1 MYYLKYRYFIKMRYD
16 DFINIDK
23 VIAYHINKNDE
34 VVTFYTTKKG
44 LSCFKECENIEV
56 VDIIKQISNKIMKK
70 YLIFI
75 LSLLI
80 IIVIMLT
87 SSFFVRDIV
96 FKNHTVFNYDIDK
109 SIKEELKQF
118 GFLYYLDI
126 SLNDLNKK
134 LRKSYPHFAYIGVVK
149 VGSKLEV
156 EIVEQKL
163 FGDKNIENNNYGDIV
178 AGADGYILQTKS
190 SKGVVNV
197 TISQSVKKGDLLISG
212 NLNYKIN
219 PSNLSKLVIPE
230 GVVIA
235 STASYEKIIVPKK
248 IIEKSYTGNMIIRY
262 RLTFLNNVLFGKKY
276 TDNSFGHIV
285 FEDIFT
291 IDNFVSFSKVNIFEE
306 EDILTYYDYDTA
318 YNYALSKIMHEFN
331 IVKKHDNEKIISIDF
346 IKFSESTDQFTFDFL
361 VNKIQNI
368 AYYKKYD

>member
-1 MYYLKYRYFIKMRYD
+1 
-16 DFINIDK
+16 
-23 VIAYHINKNDE
+23 
-34 VVTFYTTKKG
+34 
-44 LSCFKECENIEV
+44 
-56 VDIIKQISNKIMKK
+56 
-70 YLIFI
+70 
-75 LSLLI
+75 
-80 IIVIMLT
+80 MLT

-163 FGDKNIENNNYGDIV
+163 FGDKNIENNSYGDIV
-178 AGADGYILQTKS
+178 AGADGYILQIKS

-197 TISQSVKKGDLLISG
+197 TTSQSVKKGDLLISG